1 MSVGRDKVAFEGWK
15 SEKCSYGGGKS
26 FYATKGQAIN
36 VVASSLEPQRRS
48 GDGC

>member
-1 MSVGRDKVAFEGWK
+1 MSVGRDKVAFESWK
-15 SEKCSYGGGKS
+15 FEKYSYGGGKS